1 MFIFTIHF
9 VDGNYMFKVNNR
21 NTRIRFEMCS
31 KLTIKRPERHCVILV
46 PLLLTFSIC
55 QSLLYFNPYSI
66 FQAFCTAWRL
76 FQCRASSGPYFSVF
90 GLNTN
95 TCYIDFCIQIES
107 GKIKTRRN
115 YVFGYFSHNARVYFE
130 KNSKNEII
138 IKLSLGHIWIGRISI
153 YPLFIQKGFHK
164 WEDIK
169 HNNLETCDAVICLTE
184 RSSPKL
190 TD

>member
-1 MFIFTIHF
+1 
-9 VDGNYMFKVNNR
+9 MFKVNNKE
-21 NTRIRFEMCS
+21 TRTTLRHSGAFIINFEHIS
-31 KLTIKRPERHCVILV
+31 SLLHCVKTSNVEL
-46 PLLLTFSIC
+46 C
-55 QSLLYFNPYSI
+55 Q
-66 FQAFCTAWRL
+66 
-76 FQCRASSGPYFSVF
+76 SGPYFSVF

-95 TCYIDFCIQIES
+95 TCYIDLCIQIES

-130 KNSKNEII
+130 KNSKNESI
-138 IKLSLGHIWIGRISI
+138 IKLSFGHIWIGRISI

-164 WEDIK
+164 WENIK